1 MKKCSANS
9 SHREK
14 ILSLQKKHRGENF
27 CHVIKIK
34 LATMSIYKLYYFS
47 NSLII

>member
-14 ILSLQKKHRGENF
+14 IFSLQKNRGENF

-34 LATMSIYKLYYFS
+34 LATM
-47 NSLII
+47 